1 MQKAFS
7 YSQALLA
14 FAIAFLAYSLFQFS
28 RHVPD
33 ILLTVNQTTQLVKS
47 VSPKIDDIIDEVAL
61 VRTEVANV
69 RELVSKQ
76 TPAILSQVEMTR
88 PVVREVISESENY
101 SKQLP
106 ELLTQLTNIEQL
118 IISIQRDLPAL
129 LQRVDD
135 VVNTTNTTTAELAL
149 WRPHS
154 TQYLHEIELSRE
166 YIPDYLSRIEQTIVD
181 AKTLGKEAS
190 SGLVSGFFK
199 GVITLPFEVV
209 AGLAGMVDVNSR
221 SAKYLT
227 TQDITLMQEK
237 LIALL
242 NDKKQTKS
250 MWKNNNSGNSGTI
263 IKGKATTRNKQSCIK
278 VTFNNRF
285 GKQKE
290 TLKELMCVDD
300 KGLWKV
306 I

>member
-1 MQKAFS
+1 MMKAFS

-14 FAIAFLAYSLFQFS
+14 FAVAFLAYSLVQVS

-33 ILLTVNQTTQLVKS
+33 ILHTINQTTQIVES
-47 VSPKIDDIIDEVAL
+47 VSPKIDDIINEVAL

-69 RELVSKQ
+69 RVLVAEQ
-76 TPAILSQVEMTR
+76 TPAILSQIEVTR
-88 PVVREVISESENY
+88 PVVSEVISESKSY

-106 ELLTQLTNIEQL
+106 DLLKQLSQIEQL
-118 IISIQRDLPAL
+118 ITSIQADLPEL

-135 VVNTTNTTTAELAL
+135 IVKTTNTTTAEMAL

-154 TQYLHEIELSRE
+154 KQYLNEIELSRE
-166 YIPDYLSRIEQTIVD
+166 YIPRYLSRIEQTVAD
-181 AKTLGKEAS
+181 AKTVGKEAS

-199 GVITLPFEVV
+199 GVITLPFEMV

-227 TQDITLMQEK
+227 TQDVTLMQEK

-242 NDKKQTKS
+242 NDNKQSKS
-250 MWKNNNSGNSGTI
+250 IWQNIDSGNSGTI
-263 IKGKATTRNKQSCIK
+263 IKGKATRRNKKQCLN
-278 VTFNNRF
+278 VTFNNHF
-285 GKQKE
+285 GNEQE
-290 TLKELMCVDD
+290 TLTELMCIDD